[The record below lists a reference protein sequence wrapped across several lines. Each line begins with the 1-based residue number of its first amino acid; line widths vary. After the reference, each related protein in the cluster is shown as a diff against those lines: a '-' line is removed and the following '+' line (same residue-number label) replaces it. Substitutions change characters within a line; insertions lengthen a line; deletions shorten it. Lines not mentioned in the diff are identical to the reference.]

1 MMKSLYEKEVTDALK
16 SIDDSLQTIAE
27 SLSNLSGI
35 ATSLAPRKEIKSDV
49 FNDESNSSNWCE
61 KIDYVNYK
69 DTDTKEGV

>member
-49 FNDESNSSNWCE
+49 LDDESNNSNWCE
-61 KIDYVNYK
+61 KINYINYK